1 MSRGSPARSWSC
13 CASSPSPAKRDRVS
27 NGRKLFPVSPAGPRT
42 CRAGLREQGGPV
54 RTGML
59 WLEGAAGLAG
69 RAGRESHLSAS
80 ASWQSKRASGRERA
94 RRHGCWHGT
103 HGTGGSG
110 ARKPTGESAGGRDQG
125 ASLAL
130 STWLPLPTE
139 PTSLSGFLGRQPPCT
154 NTGLLHPRPRAEP
167 PVPAVAVRREG
178 AQGAGRAA
186 QPRGLRS
193 AAASPALP
201 GDRGHPVLPPRREP
215 LRPLHDHGG
224 SPLATRHCSDGAG
237 VQTLQEVSPG
247 TGKPVLGSLQSTV

>member
-59 WLEGAAGLAG
+59 RLEGAAGLAG

-125 ASLAL
+125 AVA
-130 STWLPLPTE
+130 
-139 PTSLSGFLGRQPPCT
+139 
-154 NTGLLHPRPRAEP
+154 RPFH
-167 PVPAVAVRREG
+167 
-178 AQGAGRAA
+178 
-186 QPRGLRS
+186 L
-193 AAASPALP
+193 ASPAH
-201 GDRGHPVLPPRREP
+201 RAHVPVWFFGQATA
-215 LRPLHDHGG
+215 LHKHWLAPSSSSSRAPCAGCGCQAGG
-224 SPLATRHCSDGAG
+224 SPGCGQGCPAARAALSSRVPS
-237 VQTLQEVSPG
+237 SPG
-247 TGKPVLGSLQSTV
+247 